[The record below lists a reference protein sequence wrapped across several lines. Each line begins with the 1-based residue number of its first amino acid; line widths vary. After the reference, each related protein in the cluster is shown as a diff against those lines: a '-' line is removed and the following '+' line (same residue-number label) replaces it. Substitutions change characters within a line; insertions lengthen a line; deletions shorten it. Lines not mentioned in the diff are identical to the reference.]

1 MIIALYETKEDYIK
15 GEEIYSEVIS
25 EDLGLFINGQ
35 IGLGYSL
42 KNLFVEEV
50 MEDKWKNKQ

>member
-50 MEDKWKNKQ
+50 MEDK